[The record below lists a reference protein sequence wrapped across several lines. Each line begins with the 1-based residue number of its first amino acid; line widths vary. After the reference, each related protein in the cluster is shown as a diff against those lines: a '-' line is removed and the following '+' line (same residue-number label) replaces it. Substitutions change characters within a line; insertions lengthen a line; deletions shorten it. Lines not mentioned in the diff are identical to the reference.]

1 MAQLFRRWRAVS
13 LVHEIRERNQVR
25 CRIVESDV
33 EVAGIHQLVNNA
45 VYCRKEL
52 LQIVS
57 AAALFSDPVQRGT
70 ERLYTFTIGNVAVS
84 GEKASHLTVLHQR
97 RAGE

>member
-1 MAQLFRRWRAVS
+1 MAELFRRWRAVS
-13 LVHEIRERNQVR
+13 LVHEIRKRDQVR
-25 CRIVESDV
+25 CTIVKSDV
-33 EVAGIHQLVNNA
+33 EVARVHQLVNNA

-70 ERLYTFTIGNVAVS
+70 ERLYTFTIGHIAVS
-84 GEKASHLTVLHQR
+84 GAKASHLPVLHQR